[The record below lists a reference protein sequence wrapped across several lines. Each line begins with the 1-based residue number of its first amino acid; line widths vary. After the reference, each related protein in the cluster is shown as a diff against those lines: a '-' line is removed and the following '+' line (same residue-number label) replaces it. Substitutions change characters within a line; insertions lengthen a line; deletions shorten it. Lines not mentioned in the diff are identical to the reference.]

1 MRTRMRRRFILTVLL
16 AGVMI
21 PAAPAAASIYGP
33 VGPVGDG
40 QQATQQSQGSD
51 VVLRRDGSQAQAFV
65 ADVGPQSP
73 ASSGDGFDWGD
84 AAIGAGAGLAAALLV
99 GSGAAAIRRRRLQT
113 LDARG
118 VATHGI

>member
-33 VGPVGDG
+33 IGPLADG
-40 QQATQQSQGSD
+40 QQATQTSQGSEI
-51 VVLRRDGSQAQAFV
+51 VLRRDGSHAQAFV
-65 ADVGPQSP
+65 ADVGPESP

-84 AAIGAGAGLAAALLV
+84 AAIGAGAGLAAAMLV
-99 GSGAAAIRRRRLQT
+99 GAGTAAIRRRRSQT